1 MRNYRDRFEII
12 SDILKIA
19 KKNPKKTQIMYQANL
34 SYKILQKYLRNI
46 ITAALVNFQEE
57 NHCYSLTAKG
67 QVFLDTYQDYAQSNR
82 SVENHL
88 NDLLI
93 RKKVLNRLC
102 SVE

>member
-34 SYKILQKYLRNI
+34 SYKVLQKYLGNI

-57 NHCYSLTAKG
+57 NQCYSITAKG
-67 QVFLDTYQDYAQSNR
+67 QVFLNTYKDYEQSNR
-82 SVENHL
+82 SVKKYL
-88 NDLLI
+88 NALLI